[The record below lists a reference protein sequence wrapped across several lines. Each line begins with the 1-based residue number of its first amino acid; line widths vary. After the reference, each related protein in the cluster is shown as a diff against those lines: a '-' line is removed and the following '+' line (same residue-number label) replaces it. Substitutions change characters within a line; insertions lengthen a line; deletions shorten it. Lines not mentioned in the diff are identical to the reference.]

1 MTPELLAW
9 ALGLKALR
17 EKATDGPWDADD
29 SICRLRAD
37 SDCAVASVNA
47 IMPLVDGVLRRIAM
61 VQDHDEARAQGYTTG
76 PSAVIES
83 HRADLAQTARDLGM
97 EQGNA

>member
-47 IMPLVDGVLRRIAM
+47 IMPLVEDVLRRIERVEKCPQYA
-61 VQDHDEARAQGYTTG
+61 VSGYCHACG
-76 PSAVIES
+76 VEE
-83 HRADLAQTARDLGM
+83 LAQIARDLGM
-97 EQGNA
+97 EA